1 MANITDHAE
10 AAAATGDDESYRF
23 SGIVWNTEAVNDQ
36 VPYVKLL
43 AAMKYFPCDG
53 AFHFMTKRFPR
64 QSIGKNWNGPLT

>member
-36 VPYVKLL
+36 
-43 AAMKYFPCDG
+43 D
-53 AFHFMTKRFPR
+53 
-64 QSIGKNWNGPLT
+64 PLC